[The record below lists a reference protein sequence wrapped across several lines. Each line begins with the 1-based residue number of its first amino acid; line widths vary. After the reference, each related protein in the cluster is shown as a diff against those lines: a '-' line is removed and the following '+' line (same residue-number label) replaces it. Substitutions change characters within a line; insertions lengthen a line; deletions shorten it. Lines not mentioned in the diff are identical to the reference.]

1 MNQLQPSQEKV
12 VRIQDE
18 NEEGLL
24 PLLNMGDKKFLIAG
38 VDEVGKGCLFGPVYA
53 AAVILSKENETKLLS
68 QGLKDSKKLSHRQRN
83 ILVPLIKT
91 NSIAWTI
98 GQASARE
105 IDAVGIRNATEKAM
119 LRALEKFSSP
129 PDLILVDGTLPI
141 RVWPGKQKTQ
151 VRGESHFA
159 SIAAASVLAKEARDE
174 LIKRLA
180 RKYNCYGLEKN
191 KGYGTEIHRTNLI
204 KEGATKLHRKSFISR
219 LEID

>member
-1 MNQLQPSQEKV
+1 M
-12 VRIQDE
+12 RIQDE

-24 PLLNMGDKKFLIAG
+24 PLLNMGDKKFIIAG

-68 QGLKDSKKLSHRQRN
+68 QGLKDSKKLRHRQRN

-129 PDLILVDGTLPI
+129 PDLILVDGILPI
-141 RVWPGKQKTQ
+141 RFWPGKQKTQ

>member
-1 MNQLQPSQEKV
+1 M
-12 VRIQDE
+12 RIQDE

-129 PDLILVDGTLPI
+129 PDLILVDGILPI
-141 RVWPGKQKTQ
+141 RLWPGKQKTQ
-151 VRGESHFA
+151 VRGESHFP
-159 SIAAASVLAKEARDE
+159 SIAAASVLAKETRDE

-219 LEID
+219 LEIN

>member
-1 MNQLQPSQEKV
+1 ME
-12 VRIQDE
+12 
-18 NEEGLL
+18 
-24 PLLNMGDKKFLIAG
+24 DKKSLIAG
-38 VDEVGKGCLFGPVYA
+38 VDEVGKGCLFGPVFA
-53 AAVILSKENETKLLS
+53 AAVILSKENEIELLN

-83 ILVPLIKT
+83 NLVPLIKT
-91 NSIAWTI
+91 NSIAWAI

-105 IDAVGIRNATEKAM
+105 IDVIGIRDATEKAM

-129 PDLILVDGTLPI
+129 PDLIIVDGILPI
-141 RVWPGKQKTQ
+141 RLWLGKQKTQ

-180 RKYNCYGLEKN
+180 SKYSLYGLEKN

-219 LEID
+219 LEIN